1 MAVAE
6 GELLCSR
13 ERKTS
18 REGERGTPR
27 CPWGMLR
34 QRDVKGQRSTPS
46 TWTPHAWSPCTSQ
59 FSRHQPGVLR
69 PVGVQCHI
77 PRLKG
82 SILSCASDPRGSHTP
97 PASAF
102 SDLPQWLGNSGNPL
116 RALVCSVIKILLTW
130 MAKGADQWPDE
141 EARGLRSG
149 RAPGSSCPRGRGG
162 GGEGITLSARNTY
175 TRPETP

>member
-59 FSRHQPGVLR
+59 FSQHQPGVLQ
-69 PVGVQCHI
+69 PVGIQCHI

-97 PASAF
+97 RLGFQSLAPAARE
-102 SDLPQWLGNSGNPL
+102 LREPL
-116 RALVCSVIKILLTW
+116 VRTGLFCHKDATYLDG
-130 MAKGADQWPDE
+130 KG
-141 EARGLRSG
+141 
-149 RAPGSSCPRGRGG
+149 C
-162 GGEGITLSARNTY
+162 
-175 TRPETP
+175 

>member
-34 QRDVKGQRSTPS
+34 QRDIKGQRSTPS

-97 PASAF
+97 P
-102 SDLPQWLGNSGNPL
+102 PQLSVTCPSGSRTQGTPC
-116 RALVCSVIKILLTW
+116 VHWFV
-130 MAKGADQWPDE
+130 
-141 EARGLRSG
+141 
-149 RAPGSSCPRGRGG
+149 
-162 GGEGITLSARNTY
+162 LS
-175 TRPETP
+175 